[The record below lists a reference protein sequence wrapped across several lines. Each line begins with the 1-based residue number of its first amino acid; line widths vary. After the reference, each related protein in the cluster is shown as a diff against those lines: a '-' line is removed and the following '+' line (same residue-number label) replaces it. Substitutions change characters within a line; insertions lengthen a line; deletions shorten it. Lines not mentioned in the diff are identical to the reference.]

1 MVISDLAYADVTFD
15 GYKTPSF
22 LAAPGAIDVGVE
34 LTTMSKG
41 YNMAGWR
48 VGFAAGNA
56 EMLRACRRSRATT
69 TTACF
74 GPSRSPRSWPCG
86 TPTRPSKAQAAIYQR
101 RRDVLCEGLER
112 IGWPVERPKASMFVW
127 AKIPEPWASQMTSFE
142 FAMKLLEEGDV
153 VVSPARV
160 RPGRRRISAHGLG
173 GKRKPLAPGSAPNR
187 PLSGKIADF
196 CRAVRNFVARAF
208 SR

>member
-56 EMLRACRRSRATT
+56 EMLRALSTIKGYYDYGM
-69 TTACF
+69 F
-74 GPSRSPRSWPCG
+74 
-86 TPTRPSKAQAAIYQR
+86 RPIQIAAIMALRHTDAAVEAQAADLSTPPR
-101 RRDVLCEGLER
+101 RALRRAGTHRLAGRAAQGQHVRLGENARALGVADELVRFCHEAACRTATWWSVPAPALA
-112 IGWPVERPKASMFVW
+112 RPAKAICVW
-127 AKIPEPWASQMTSFE
+127 RWSRTKTASARPCGRSADAWENKGETSFAE
-142 FAMKLLEEGDV
+142 YVQNA
-153 VVSPARV
+153 
-160 RPGRRRISAHGLG
+160 
-173 GKRKPLAPGSAPNR
+173 
-187 PLSGKIADF
+187 
-196 CRAVRNFVARAF
+196 
-208 SR
+208 